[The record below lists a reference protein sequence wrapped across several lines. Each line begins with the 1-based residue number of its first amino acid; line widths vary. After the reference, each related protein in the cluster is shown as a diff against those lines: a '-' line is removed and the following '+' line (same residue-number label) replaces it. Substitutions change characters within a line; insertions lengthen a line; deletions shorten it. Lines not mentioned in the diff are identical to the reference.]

1 MSEKH
6 KFERAGGKPRK
17 QSKLVI
23 ALICVAVALAI
34 LLAVLLLLI
43 SGKESA
49 APTVPTMEPA
59 SVPTTAAPTTLP
71 AETTEP
77 TEPAPQMLEN
87 MAELYAQNPDIV
99 GWIRM
104 EDTLLDYAVMHTPE
118 DEEKYLRTSFDGHF
132 SIAGVPFIDKD
143 CSVDPESDNLII
155 YGHNMGNGTAFAS
168 MNYYGDV
175 KYWEKHPTVYYSTL
189 YEERTYEVFS
199 AFLDHVYFYYE
210 DVFKFY
216 EFVDYEDEEDFAR
229 IMEILKDKAMYDT
242 GVEPEYGDKFITM
255 VTCSSHEAD
264 GRFVVVLRQ
273 VPEDELQP
281 AE

>member
-1 MSEKH
+1 MSQKH
-6 KFERAGGKPRK
+6 KFDRSRGKRRK
-17 QSKLVI
+17 QRKLVI
-23 ALICVAVALAI
+23 VLTCIAVVLAI
-34 LLAVLLLLI
+34 LLGVMLFLI
-43 SGKESA
+43 SRREVPTPTVPTTVPTT
-49 APTVPTMEPA
+49 APTVPT
-59 SVPTTAAPTTLP
+59 
-71 AETTEP
+71 ETTEP
-77 TEPAPQMLEN
+77 TEPAPEMLEN

-104 EDTLLDYAVMHTPE
+104 EDTLLDYAVMHTPD

-132 SIAGVPFIDKD
+132 SVAGVPFIDKD

-155 YGHNMGNGTAFAS
+155 YGHNMGNGTAFAC

-199 AFLDHVYFYYE
+199 AFLDHVYFNYE

-281 AE
+281 AETTAPVE